1 MAPVTP
7 ISDAVTIAAV
17 IVAAVAVVIDAVGIS
32 AVIADAVVAAGID
45 WHGVAAIVAAAIVV
59 AGIDW
64 HNVAAIVAAGVN
76 GGDVAVAHRLATRER
91 NGEPSDSRA
100 KENPIANH
108 GPSPCLS
115 DRDGPPCGRTAL
127 RLTVV
132 VSADMNRRLGST
144 LKRTWAQTA
153 ALFAAAVYRATAS
166 VGEIAFG
173 RPMAQAG
180 VP

>member
-1 MAPVTP
+1 VTAK
-7 ISDAVTIAAV
+7 SDAVTTAAVIVAHVIVAAV
-17 IVAAVAVVIDAVGIS
+17 IVAAMAMVIDAVGIS
-32 AVIADAVVAAGID
+32 AAVIADAVVAAGID
-45 WHGVAAIVAAAIVV
+45 WDGVAAIVAAAIVV

-91 NGEPSDSRA
+91 NGEPRDSSA

-132 VSADMNRRLGST
+132 VSADMNRRLEST
-144 LKRTWAQTA
+144 LKRT
-153 ALFAAAVYRATAS
+153 
-166 VGEIAFG
+166 
-173 RPMAQAG
+173 
-180 VP
+180 